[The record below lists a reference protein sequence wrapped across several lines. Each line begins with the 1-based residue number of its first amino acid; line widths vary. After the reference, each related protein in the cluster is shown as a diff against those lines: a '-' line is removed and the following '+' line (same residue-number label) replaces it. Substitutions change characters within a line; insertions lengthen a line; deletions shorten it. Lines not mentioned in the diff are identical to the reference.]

1 MKEISA
7 ICLVGI
13 LTTEILVL
21 WMGSNTDQAG
31 SPQARDKREWRE
43 YYLDG

>member
-13 LTTEILVL
+13 VTIEILEL
-21 WMGSNTDQAG
+21 CMGSKTDQAG